1 MKSRWRGLL
10 LALFFIVVAGMQAP
24 AQAQAPCPECDVSTR
39 HSVEWCIGGT
49 QRYERGTGGLP
60 GTIYVGENSIDVSE
74 MMTQSCEHY
83 TSSRSNSSIL
93 YTWNGT
99 CQANFPDPDISRF
112 DHRIQGGYFSHGIL
126 SVVSRSTG
134 QVISSTATSVFTS
147 CGCNDSWGAMLGNDG
162 ACYCKDDHVW
172 DDALRTCK
180 AVRTIDRTSLLAPVS
195 SGGSSAPGEMC
206 LAAAASDPAAGNPI
220 YPLRGVKREVLYT
233 GMMVGKLPLVLTYD
247 STPLTPVAAGGA
259 KPVQA
264 KPPVLGA
271 LWSSSL
277 HRKVVRQAGQ
287 RGAVVARGDG
297 RNVSFV
303 GSGAGS
309 YTAEVGVQDKLMT
322 SGYINIYTDVQAK
335 LVEIYDTAGNLST
348 VNWIDGG
355 SLSMTYSTSTTPVTT
370 APSAGYLI
378 AAQDEQG
385 RITNLTY
392 NAAGRLSTIVDPQNQ
407 TTTLAYDLHGNLST
421 VTWADGKTRTFHYE
435 NTAFNQALTGI
446 TDERGIRYADF
457 GYDSQGRAISTE
469 YAGGVNRY
477 SASYT
482 TPPQITMSE
491 TYDSQYK
498 VLYRTHEWQAPQGI
512 ALTDPRGQT
521 SAMGSTLI
529 GGKSYLTSR
538 SQPAGSGCAAST
550 SAMSYDANGNLASR
564 DDFNGNRTCYVHD
577 LTRNL
582 QTVAVEGLAPTTSC
596 STVTAPGATLPPNAR
611 KTTMEWHPNWA
622 LPVRISQ
629 PGRRTTYVYNNRPD
643 PTASNTTTNC
653 APSTAL
659 VNGNRIAVL
668 CKQVEQA
675 TTDADGAQGMSAPL
689 QAGVVA
695 KAYRWTYDEDGRVL
709 SAINPLNVT
718 TTYDYYTDTTADHTL
733 GDLKSQTNGLAQ
745 VTNYTKYNKI
755 GQLLEMT
762 DPNNVATVNTYD
774 PRGRLLTTSMGGQAL
789 SYGYDDSGQLTRV
802 TQADGA
808 WLGYEYDNARRMKAV
823 VDNQGNRIDYTLDNE
838 GRVTAQEVKDP
849 AGSIARAMS
858 RTLDALGRVQQTTG
872 AP

>member
-10 LALFFIVVAGMQAP
+10 LVLFSIVGMQAP
-24 AQAQAPCPECDVSTR
+24 AHALAPCLDCDVSTR
-39 HSVEWCIGGT
+39 HSVDWCTAGVQT
-49 QRYERGTGGLP
+49 YSRGTGGLP
-60 GTIYVGENSIDVSE
+60 RTIYVGENSIDV
-74 MMTQSCEHY
+74 TQMLMESCAYVESDQSTGY
-83 TSSRSNSSIL
+83 RIAS
-93 YTWNGT
+93 WNGT
-99 CQANFPDPDISRF
+99 CQGTLPDPDISRF
-112 DHRIQGGYFSHGIL
+112 ENRLQSTYRFQGTLSFVKRQTGEPIGSEPRSGI
-126 SVVSRSTG
+126 TW
-134 QVISSTATSVFTS
+134 

-162 ACYCKDDHVW
+162 ACYCANGAVW

-180 AVRTIDRTSLLAPVS
+180 TIRTVDRTSLLAPRS
-195 SGGSSAPGEMC
+195 SGGGSAPGQTC
-206 LAAAASDPAAGNPI
+206 QAAASDPAAGNPI
-220 YPLRGVKREVLYT
+220 YPLRGVKREVLDT
-233 GMMVGKLPLVLTYD
+233 GVMVGKLPLVLTYD
-247 STPLTPVAAGGA
+247 STPLTPVTAGGA
-259 KPVQA
+259 KPIQA

-277 HRKVVRQAGQ
+277 HRKVLKQASQ
-287 RGAVVARGDG
+287 LGAVVARGDG
-297 RNVSFV
+297 RNVSFT
-303 GSGAGS
+303 GSGGGS
-309 YTAEVGVQDKLMT
+309 YTAEVGVQDKLST
-322 SGYINIYTDVQAK
+322 SGSTNIYTDVQAK
-335 LVEIYDTAGNLST
+335 LYEWYDAAGNLT
-348 VNWIDGG
+348 TIRWIDSG

-457 GYDSQGRAISTE
+457 GYDSEGRAISTE

-482 TPPQITMSE
+482 TPPEITMSE
-491 TYDSQYK
+491 TYNSSSR

-521 SAMGSTLI
+521 SAMGSTLMN
-529 GGKSYLTSR
+529 GRNYLTSR

-550 SAMSYDANGNLASR
+550 SAMSYDANGNLASL
-564 DDFNGNRTCYVHD
+564 DDFNGNRSCYVHD

-582 QTVAVEGLAPTTSC
+582 QTVAVEGLDPTASC
-596 STVTAPGATLPPNAR
+596 SAVTAAGAALPANAR
-611 KTTMEWHPNWA
+611 KTTTEWHPDWA

-629 PGRRTTYVYNNRPD
+629 PGRRITYVYNNRPD
-643 PTASNTTTNC
+643 PTASGSTLNC
-653 APSTAL
+653 APTGAV
-659 VNGNRIAVL
+659 VNGKRIAVL

-675 TTDADGAQGMSAPL
+675 TTDADGGQGMSAPL

-695 KAYRWTYDEDGRVL
+695 KIHRWTYDQDGRVL
-709 SAINPLNVT
+709 TAINPLNIT

-745 VTNYTKYNKI
+745 ATQYTKYNKN

-774 PRGRLLTTSMGGQAL
+774 ARGRLLSTSIDGQAL
-789 SYGYDDSGQLTRV
+789 NYSYDDSGQLTRV

-808 WLGYEYDNARRMKAV
+808 WLAYEYDNARRMKAV
-823 VDNQGNRIDYTLDNE
+823 ADNLGNRIDYTLDNE
-838 GRVTAQEVKDP
+838 GRVTAEEVKDP
-849 AGSIARAMS
+849 AGSLAQAMS